1 MKKIKFLFILIAI
14 FLSIRIYS
22 QTAVRY
28 FYDNAGN
35 RIKREKIPVLLL
47 SRPASDTV
55 NTVLQ
60 NTQNKLPVNQ
70 NMDEKVGNV
79 EVFPNPVQN
88 QLSIN
93 NTEGVTGGT
102 YVLYDAVGK
111 LLWQQT
117 AEITQHNV
125 DVSRFSSGI
134 YYLVLKTQKEVL
146 KTWKV
151 VKPQ

>member
-1 MKKIKFLFILIAI
+1 MKKIKFFCILISI
-14 FLSIRIYS
+14 FFSIRIYS
-22 QTAVRY
+22 QNAVRY

-35 RIKREKIPVLLL
+35 RIKREKIPVLLSL
-47 SRPASDTV
+47 SRPANDTV
-55 NTVLQ
+55 TVGQ
-60 NTQNKLPVNQ
+60 NIQNQLPINQ
-70 NMDEKVGNV
+70 KMDEKVGNV

-88 QLSIN
+88 QLRIN
-93 NTEGVTGGT
+93 NTEGVMGGT
-102 YVLYDAVGK
+102 YVLYDASGK

-125 DVSRFSSGI
+125 DVSRYSTGI
-134 YYLVLKTQKEVL
+134 YYLVLKTPKEVL

>member
-1 MKKIKFLFILIAI
+1 MKKIKFFCILISI
-14 FLSIRIYS
+14 FFSIRIYS
-22 QTAVRY
+22 QNAVRY

-35 RIKREKIPVLLL
+35 RIKREKIPVLLSL
-47 SRPASDTV
+47 SRPANDTV
-55 NTVLQ
+55 TVGQ
-60 NTQNKLPVNQ
+60 NIQNQLPINQ
-70 NMDEKVGNV
+70 KMDEKVGNV

-88 QLSIN
+88 QLRIN
-93 NTEGVTGGT
+93 NTEGVMGGT
-102 YVLYDAVGK
+102 YVLYDASGK

-125 DVSRFSSGI
+125 DVSRYSIGI
-134 YYLVLKTQKEVL
+134 YYLVLKTPKEVL

>member
-1 MKKIKFLFILIAI
+1 MSIK
-14 FLSIRIYS
+14 SYS

-28 FYDNAGN
+28 VYDNAGN

-47 SRPASDTV
+47 LSRPANDTI
-55 NTVLQ
+55 NTIGQ

-70 NMDEKVGNV
+70 KMDEKVGNV

-88 QLSIN
+88 QLRIN

-102 YVLYDAVGK
+102 YVLYDASGK

-125 DVSRFSSGI
+125 DVSRFSSGT
-134 YYLVLKTQKEVL
+134 YYLVLKTPKEVL

-151 VKPQ
+151 IKPQ